1 MGTVYWLTWVPI
13 TPRYSMHPNQGI
25 YYKPSETEESEETEQ
40 NDSADNDQD
49 LEEQTCRTL
58 QNNSSNTHKDSYQAE
73 FQDQVFEI
81 HKFDGSS
88 NHISKEEPLRMQV
101 DITHRN
107 RSDSSSS
114 RMHIRD
120 DFGKITRKANK
131 SENNRVVTIRSA
143 VNTKSQDDVTKQ
155 DSSVSECKDSGKFTA
170 ENSAN
175 EMTTS
180 NGKFG
185 NF

>member
-1 MGTVYWLTWVPI
+1 
-13 TPRYSMHPNQGI
+13 
-25 YYKPSETEESEETEQ
+25 
-40 NDSADNDQD
+40 
-49 LEEQTCRTL
+49 
-58 QNNSSNTHKDSYQAE
+58 
-73 FQDQVFEI
+73 
-81 HKFDGSS
+81 
-88 NHISKEEPLRMQV
+88 MQV

-120 DFGKITRKANK
+120 DFGKIPRKANK

-175 EMTTS
+175 EMTCS
-180 NGKFG
+180 NGKFL